1 MKVSVC
7 LHDSINQSFC
17 PAACTDNAYSNL
29 SVAHI
34 VLLLKAYRSI
44 LDPYRHSARI
54 IEACDLDYTMLR
66 SAWLNGRDEIDDATT
81 KKASLSRMP
90 PKSYRAK
97 ARPALVLKLAMTPGL
112 KFTAVWEFTKPRKSR
127 RH

>member
-1 MKVSVC
+1 MKEIENF
-7 LHDSINQSFC
+7 SILIGRRFQMFARFDRSELC
-17 PAACTDNAYSNL
+17 PAACTDNAHSNL

-97 ARPALVLKLAMTPGL
+97 ARPL
-112 KFTAVWEFTKPRKSR
+112 WCSN
-127 RH
+127 

>member
-1 MKVSVC
+1 
-7 LHDSINQSFC
+7 LHDSIDQSFAQP
-17 PAACTDNAYSNL
+17 PAPIMPTL
-29 SVAHI
+29 IFPFAHI

-44 LDPYRHSARI
+44 LGPYRHSARI

-81 KKASLSRMP
+81 KKGGLSRMP

-97 ARPALVLKLAMTPGL
+97 ARPL
-112 KFTAVWEFTKPRKSR
+112 WCSN
-127 RH
+127 